1 MMAFQSFVLVYVKNY
16 FEFEIRN
23 LCSPIPC
30 NQLCQ
35 RSPIKLLIPRLL
47 SYRYIVAF
55 RESMHL
61 KWNHSIFHFFFSP
74 QVALIPICWKSRGL
88 KHMINILRKISGE
101 EDKHTK
107 ISFYS
112 THLRI
117 MTRSYEYL

>member
-1 MMAFQSFVLVYVKNY
+1 MAFQSFVLVYVKNY

-61 KWNHSIFHFFFSP
+61 KWNHSIFHFFF
-74 QVALIPICWKSRGL
+74 LTT
-88 KHMINILRKISGE
+88 SGFNTNLLE
-101 EDKHTK
+101 IKRVKTHDQYSKEDKW
-107 ISFYS
+107 
-112 THLRI
+112 R
-117 MTRSYEYL
+117 RG

>member
-1 MMAFQSFVLVYVKNY
+1 
-16 FEFEIRN
+16 
-23 LCSPIPC
+23 
-30 NQLCQ
+30 
-35 RSPIKLLIPRLL
+35 
-47 SYRYIVAF
+47 
-55 RESMHL
+55 
-61 KWNHSIFHFFFSP
+61 
-74 QVALIPICWKSRGL
+74 LIPICWKSRGL